1 MCIQSQCFLSCLY
14 DAHRFGYYSNY
25 SPLSVIP
32 NKLMK
37 HSIVHVDAF
46 ILTAMF
52 SAILANWTAKFSEHL
67 NRQLYTNVSNKVT
80 MTTKEKPEGRQEPEV
95 IQVDPIEPETPGKM
109 IFRVC
114 FIGHLFATLN
124 YQESSLRKQPIF
136 RDATTALISPRNERA
151 HTKSILTAQ
160 IWLVLLTGRSKF
172 SANQKHYPDLG
183 SDVSSVS
190 NFCIRSSDVISWG
203 TPKVVSGNVGF
214 FFQSTRLLLVKKARE
229 TIGNGKRRKGFSR
242 LVPLPIAPSPF
253 PASSETQGQIVG
265 ARESLIAKKDT
276 VFSCHFFFFCT
287 RLDVPLLPLS
297 APGSPRMLFQ
307 ALGGIDLVKDL
318 EAILTSWGPREKSQC
333 LYVE

>member
-1 MCIQSQCFLSCLY
+1 MRLNSLQNGSKNKRFDKNELTLVHESCSVQFIGSPRRMCIQSQCFLSCWY

-37 HSIVHVDAF
+37 HIIVHVDAF

-136 RDATTALISPRNERA
+136 RDATTALVSPRSEMKE
-151 HTKSILTAQ
+151 HTQSPYSLP
-160 IWLVLLTGRSKF
+160 RS
-172 SANQKHYPDLG
+172 G
-183 SDVSSVS
+183 
-190 NFCIRSSDVISWG
+190 
-203 TPKVVSGNVGF
+203 
-214 FFQSTRLLLVKKARE
+214 
-229 TIGNGKRRKGFSR
+229 
-242 LVPLPIAPSPF
+242 
-253 PASSETQGQIVG
+253 
-265 ARESLIAKKDT
+265 
-276 VFSCHFFFFCT
+276 
-287 RLDVPLLPLS
+287 
-297 APGSPRMLFQ
+297 
-307 ALGGIDLVKDL
+307 
-318 EAILTSWGPREKSQC
+318 
-333 LYVE
+333 